1 LSSHLL
7 PTYARADVAFERGE
21 GAWLVSTK
29 GERFLDFGS
38 GVAVTVLGHAHPHL
52 VETLAEQGGQL
63 WHVSNLFQIPQ
74 AERLAARLTE
84 ASFGDRVFF
93 TNSGTEAC
101 EGAIKMARKY
111 HYASGHPEK
120 TRIITLQGA
129 FHGRSLAALSAGGN
143 PKYLEGFEP
152 RMEGFDQV
160 PFGDLAAVKAAIGP
174 KTGAILVEPIQ
185 GEGGV
190 RVLPSDF
197 LIGVRQ
203 LCDAHGLLLIADEV
217 QTGVG
222 RTGPLFAYQKA
233 GITPDIMM
241 VAKGIGGGFPLG
253 AFIATREA
261 AKGMTVGSHG
271 STAGGNPLATAI
283 GNAVLD
289 VVLADGFLEHA
300 ARMGKLLKDKLL
312 ALQARFGNVIAEV
325 RGEGLLL
332 GLRMH
337 VPIAEFVAAALKEKL
352 VLVGAGENV
361 ARILPPLT
369 VSEAE
374 IAEGLRRLEAA
385 ASHFMSNT
393 QDNVPLRGAA
403 G

>member
-7 PTYARADVAFERGE
+7 PTYARADIAFERGE

-52 VETLAEQGGQL
+52 VETLSKQGHQV

-74 AERLAARLTE
+74 AERLASRLTA
-84 ASFGDRVFF
+84 ASFGDLVFF

-111 HYASGHPEK
+111 HYVSGHPAK

-160 PFGDLAAVKAAIGP
+160 AFADLAAVKAAISP
-174 KTGAILVEPIQ
+174 NTGAILIEPIQ

-197 LIGVRQ
+197 LTGVRR
-203 LCDAHGLLLIADEV
+203 LCDEHGLLLIVDEV

-289 VVLADGFLEHA
+289 VVLSDGFLEHA

-352 VLVGAGENV
+352 VLVAAGENV
-361 ARILPPLT
+361 ARILPPLIIT
-369 VSEAE
+369 EAE

-393 QDNVPLRGAA
+393 QDTMPLRGAA

>member
-1 LSSHLL
+1 MSSHLL

-21 GAWLVSTK
+21 GAWLTSTK

-38 GVAVTVLGHAHPHL
+38 GVAVTALGHAHPHL
-52 VETLAEQGGQL
+52 VEVLTSQGSRL

-74 AERLAARLTE
+74 AESLAQRLID
-84 ASFGDRVFF
+84 ASFGDFVFF

-120 TRIITLQGA
+120 NRIITLQGA
-129 FHGRSLAALSAGGN
+129 FHGRTLASLSAGGN
-143 PKYLEGFEP
+143 PRYLEGFEP
-152 RMEGFDQV
+152 RMDGFDQV
-160 PFGDLAAVKAAIGP
+160 SFGDLEAVKAAITP
-174 KTGAILVEPIQ
+174 QTGAILVEPIQ

-190 RVLPSDF
+190 RVPPPGF
-197 LIGVRQ
+197 LKGLRQ
-203 LCDAHGLLLIADEV
+203 ICDAHGLLLLVDEV

-222 RTGPLFAYQKA
+222 RTGPLFAYQRD
-233 GITPDIMM
+233 GITPDIMA
-241 VAKGIGGGFPLG
+241 VAKGLGGGFPLG

-271 STAGGNPLATAI
+271 STAGGNPLATAV
-283 GNAVLD
+283 GNGVLD
-289 VVLADGFLEHA
+289 IVLSDGFLDHA
-300 ARMGKLLKDKLL
+300 QRMGKILKEKLV

-332 GLRMH
+332 GLKVH
-337 VPIAEFVAAALKEKL
+337 VPIVEFVAAALHEKL
-352 VLVGAGENV
+352 ILVGAGENV
-361 ARILPPLT
+361 ARILPPLI

-374 IAEGLRRLEAA
+374 ISEGLRRLEAA
-385 ASHFMSNT
+385 AAHFMRNT
-393 QDNVPLRGAA
+393 QEDMPLRGAA
-403 G
+403 Q